1 MANKTLKELSNVKFP
16 RAVEKSEVEKILIHL
31 SSRNSFR
38 GMYLPQEVQ
47 GTYKNGKMTISATS
61 IGGTIGRDGTT
72 LYFDFKRQK
81 HGELFDG
88 LSLFSFQTEVS
99 PWDED
104 ISRDVN
110 QYVREYFA
118 Q

>member
-72 LYFDFKRQK
+72 LYFDFKRQNPHIK
-81 HGELFDG
+81 PNNLVIRMMKAAMVNKYH
-88 LSLFSFQTEVS
+88 
-99 PWDED
+99 DET
-104 ISRDVN
+104 
-110 QYVREYFA
+110 
-118 Q
+118 